1 MAAREAQFLFV
12 YGTLLRHFRHPMG
25 RQLAAH
31 GKFAGDGAVDGRLF
45 DVGAYPA
52 AVRAVPGRGRVR
64 GELYEL
70 ERPRDLFAVIAL
82 RGKPCG
88 EVKSYEKRAE
98 NDYLVTCE
106 SGHRYRVHVTEDQR
120 VVVEER

>member
-1 MAAREAQFLFV
+1 MR
-12 YGTLLRHFRHPMG
+12 
-25 RQLAAH
+25 
-31 GKFAGDGAVDGRLF
+31 FAGARLLAKGCHPLLIAALLLAPGA
-45 DVGAYPA
+45 GAEEGNGTV
-52 AVRAVPGRGRVR
+52 AV
-64 GELYEL
+64 
-70 ERPRDLFAVIAL
+70 PRDLFAVITL

>member
-1 MAAREAQFLFV
+1 MHDSATVLLIA
-12 YGTLLRHFRHPMG
+12 TLL
-25 RQLAAH
+25 LA
-31 GKFAGDGAVDGRLF
+31 
-45 DVGAYPA
+45 PA
-52 AVRAVPGRGRVR
+52 AVAEEEPQQGVSV
-64 GELYEL
+64 
-70 ERPRDLFAVIAL
+70 PRDLFAVITL

-88 EVKSYEKRAE
+88 QVKSYEKRAE

>member
-1 MAAREAQFLFV
+1 MHDSATALLIAA
-12 YGTLLRHFRHPMG
+12 LL
-25 RQLAAH
+25 LA
-31 GKFAGDGAVDGRLF
+31 
-45 DVGAYPA
+45 PA
-52 AVRAVPGRGRVR
+52 AGAEEGKENVAI
-64 GELYEL
+64 
-70 ERPRDLFAVIAL
+70 PRDLFAVITL

-88 EVKSYEKRAE
+88 QVKSYEKRAE